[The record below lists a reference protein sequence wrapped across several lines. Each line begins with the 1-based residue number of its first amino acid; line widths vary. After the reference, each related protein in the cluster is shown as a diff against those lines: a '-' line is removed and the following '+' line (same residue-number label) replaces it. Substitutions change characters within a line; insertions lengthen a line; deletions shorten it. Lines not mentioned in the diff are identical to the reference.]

1 MHQFDFSIYTEN
13 ENKEARNLFRAISV
27 FFFRISLIVQ
37 FLFIVQLSKYT
48 EGEHDFEP
56 LLPPVINALSTSCD
70 FQIKNSDIGLVYLT
84 SRIILDLL

>member
-1 MHQFDFSIYTEN
+1 MHQFDFLIYTEN

-56 LLPPVINALSTSCD
+56 LLPWLSVPFQPLAIFRLKILILALFTSPVE
-70 FQIKNSDIGLVYLT
+70 
-84 SRIILDLL
+84 

>member
-1 MHQFDFSIYTEN
+1 MRTKKQETFFV
-13 ENKEARNLFRAISV
+13 RFLL

-56 LLPPVINALSTSCD
+56 LLPPVISALSTSCD